1 MSKNKHD
8 EKNAIVSGMRVEV
21 RGGDIAKAMRRFKKK
36 IAEDG
41 MLQEL
46 RAREFFQSKG
56 TKRRLEKQAAI
67 RRFKKQRLKDKDNW

>member
-1 MSKNKHD
+1 MMK
-8 EKNAIVSGMRVEV
+8 KNAIVSGMRVEV

-56 TKRRLEKQAAI
+56 HQTPFRKTSCYPS
-67 RRFKKQRLKDKDNW
+67 F